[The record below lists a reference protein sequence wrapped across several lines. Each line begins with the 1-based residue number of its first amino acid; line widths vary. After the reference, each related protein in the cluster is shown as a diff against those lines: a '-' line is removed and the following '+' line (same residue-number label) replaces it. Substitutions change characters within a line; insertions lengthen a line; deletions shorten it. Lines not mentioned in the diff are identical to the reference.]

1 MSVVV
6 AREQRLEQ
14 IEQIVV
20 TVCPDPSYTSF
31 VAKAQKAKTR
41 KGKNYFVLRV
51 TIPKEIA
58 EKIEVGPE
66 DYLLLKAKKAQWY
79 HMVSWMEMGTTW
91 KMLPQNI
98 KEGVTMSG
106 LPNPDLPKLLAAPS
120 NQDMNFPQ
128 LAAATATDTLMKT
141 TMPLNQW

>member
-1 MSVVV
+1 MSVMV

-14 IEQIVV
+14 IFVAV
-20 TVCPDPSYTSF
+20 YPDPSYTSF

-58 EKIEVGPE
+58 EKIEAGP
-66 DYLLLKAKKAQWY
+66 DDFLILKAKKAQWY
-79 HMVSWMEMGTTW
+79 HMVNWTEMGATW

-98 KEGVTMSG
+98 KEGVTLSG

-120 NQDMNFPQ
+120 NQEMNWPQ
-128 LAAATATDTLMKT
+128 LSAATATDTMQ
-141 TMPLNQW
+141 LNPAVK

>member
-79 HMVSWMEMGTTW
+79 HMIS
-91 KMLPQNI
+91 
-98 KEGVTMSG
+98 
-106 LPNPDLPKLLAAPS
+106 
-120 NQDMNFPQ
+120 
-128 LAAATATDTLMKT
+128 
-141 TMPLNQW
+141 